1 MYTQNSGGF
10 KMLTL
15 QIKRWGNSA
24 AIRIPNSVLQQLAWS
39 EGETLQAQVIDR
51 KFIINKASS
60 SVEIENELY
69 QKIADAGVD
78 VGELVNRVLTNAA
91 RTIETTKDEPA
102 FTLEQ
107 LMKGYPDEIAELSDE
122 DKSWLNMKPV
132 GKESL

>member
-1 MYTQNSGGF
+1 
-10 KMLTL
+10 MLTL

-78 VGELVNRVLTNAA
+78 VGELVNRVLSTAA
-91 RTIETTKDEPA
+91 RTIETIETTKDEPA

-107 LMKGYPDEIAELSDE
+107 LMKGYPDEVAELSDE

-132 GKESL
+132 GKEEL